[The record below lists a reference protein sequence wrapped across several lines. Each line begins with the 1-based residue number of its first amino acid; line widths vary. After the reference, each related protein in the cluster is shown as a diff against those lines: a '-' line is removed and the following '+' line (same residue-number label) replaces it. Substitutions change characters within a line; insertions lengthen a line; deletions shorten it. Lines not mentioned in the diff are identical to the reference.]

1 MSGKTDMDL
10 ALLWFSKRNW
20 QPFSFQLETWQAIL
34 EGKSGLLNAPTG
46 SGKTYAIF
54 IGAALQYIRDHGLPS
69 KGESRKPGLQV
80 IWITPIRAL
89 TKDIRNACD
98 AFCSEVGLPWEIAIR
113 TGDTSTQERAK
124 QKKSPPQVLITTPES
139 LHLIMASKGYISY
152 LKTVKVIVAD
162 EWHEL
167 MGSKRA
173 VLLELALSRLKTIAK
188 VQIWGV
194 SATIGNMDEAMEVL
208 LGTDVERYAPA
219 FIRAAIQKEIK
230 VIPVIPPEI
239 EKYPW
244 AGHLGTKLG
253 EAILPIIEK
262 SKTTLIFTNTRAQ
275 AELWY
280 QHILSIAP
288 ELSGAIAMHHGSI
301 SRELRDWVEDALH
314 AEKLKC
320 VVCTSSLDLGVDF
333 RPVETIVQVGSP
345 KGIARFVQRAGRSGH
360 APGENSVIYFLPTN
374 ALQLIECAA
383 LKRAMEMGDVE
394 DRMPYIRSF
403 DVLAQ
408 YLITLAVSEGYH
420 PSEILPEVRSTF
432 SFASISDD
440 EWQWLIR
447 FITKGGDSL
456 GAYEEFRKVEIMPD
470 GTFKVNNRRTALRH
484 RLSIGAIV
492 SDSMLQVKFQKGG
505 YLGTI
510 EEWFIARL
518 TPGDT
523 FWFAGRPLE
532 LIRIKEMT
540 VQVKI
545 SNKKTGAVPS
555 WQGGRM
561 PLSAM
566 LSENLRIKIG
576 EATNPLTRDEEL
588 IAVQPIIKTQQ
599 KLSHVPALD
608 ECLIEKIFT
617 KEGCHLYVYPFEGRF
632 VHEGLAAILAYRL
645 SLFKPISFSIA
656 LNDYGFELLSD
667 QDIPIKDGIDSD
679 IFSTDHLSE
688 DIQASL
694 NHSEMARRRFRDIA
708 SIAGLVFKGYPGQ
721 YQKEKHLQ
729 SSSQLF
735 FDVFKDYESDNL
747 LYKQAYS
754 EVMEFQIEEVRLRNA
769 LKRMTRQK
777 LILKYPEKPTP
788 FSFPILV
795 DRLREKISFEKL
807 EDRIRKM
814 TLELEK

>member
-1 MSGKTDMDL
+1 MPKTSDL
-10 ALLWFSKRNW
+10 NLAFQWFSKRNW
-20 QPFSFQLETWQAIL
+20 QPFNFQMETWQAIL
-34 EGKSGLLNAPTG
+34 DGKSGLLNAPTG

-54 IGAALQYIRDHGLPS
+54 IGAALQYIREHGIPHRNKLH
-69 KGESRKPGLQV
+69 KPGLQL

-89 TKDIRNACD
+89 SKDIRHACD
-98 AFCSEVGLPWEIAIR
+98 TFCREIGLPWEIAIR
-113 TGDTSTQERAK
+113 TGDTSAQERAK

-139 LHLIMASKGYISY
+139 LHLIMASKGYESY
-152 LKTVKVIVAD
+152 LKTVKIIVAD

-173 VLLELALSRLKTIAK
+173 VLLELALSRLKSIAD

-208 LGTDVERYAPA
+208 LGTDVEKYAPA
-219 FIRAAIQKEIK
+219 FIRASIRKEIK
-230 VIPVIPPEI
+230 VVPVIPSEI

-244 AGHLGTKLG
+244 AGHLGTKLA
-253 EAILPIIEK
+253 EAILPIIDK

-280 QHILSIAP
+280 QHLLSIAP
-288 ELSGAIAMHHGSI
+288 ELSGVIAMHHGSI

-333 RPVETIVQVGSP
+333 RPVETIIQVGSP

-360 APGENSVIYFLPTN
+360 APGQDSIIYFLPTN

-383 LKRAMEMGDVE
+383 LKRAMEQGDVE

-408 YLITLAVSEGYH
+408 YLITLAVSDGFH
-420 PSEILPEVRSTF
+420 PENIFPEIQSTF
-432 SFASISDD
+432 SFSSISDD
-440 EWQWLIR
+440 EWQWLLR
-447 FITKGGDSL
+447 FITQGGASL
-456 GAYEEFRKVEIMPD
+456 GAYEEFKKVEVMPD
-470 GTFKVNNRRTALRH
+470 GLYKVINRRTAMRH

-492 SDSMLQVKFQKGG
+492 SDSMLRVKFQKGG

-518 TPGDT
+518 NPGDT

-545 SNKKTGAVPS
+545 SQKKTGAVPS

-576 EATNPLTRDEEL
+576 ESIAPEAGDQEL
-588 IAVQPIIKTQQ
+588 LAVQPIIRTQQ
-599 KLSHVPALD
+599 VLSHVPQPD
-608 ECLIEKIFT
+608 EFLIEKIT
-617 KEGCHLYVYPFEGRF
+617 TREGCHLYVYPFEGRF
-632 VHEGLAAILAYRL
+632 VHEGMAAILAYRL

-667 QDIPIKDGIDSD
+667 QDIPIEDGLDSD
-679 IFSTDHLSE
+679 IFSTNHLSE

-694 NHSEMARRRFRDIA
+694 NQSEMARRRFRDIA

-735 FDVFKDYESDNL
+735 FDVFRDYESDNL

-769 LKRMTRQK
+769 LKRLLRQK
-777 LILKYPEKPTP
+777 IILKYPQKPSP

>member
-1 MSGKTDMDL
+1 M
-10 ALLWFSKRNW
+10 
-20 QPFSFQLETWQAIL
+20 ETWQAIL
-34 EGKSGLLNAPTG
+34 DGKSGLLNAPTG

-54 IGAALQYIRDHGLPS
+54 IGAALQYIREHGIPHRNKLH
-69 KGESRKPGLQV
+69 KPGLQL

-89 TKDIRNACD
+89 SKDIRHACD
-98 AFCSEVGLPWEIAIR
+98 TFCREIGLPWEIAIR
-113 TGDTSTQERAK
+113 TGDTSAQERAK

-139 LHLIMASKGYISY
+139 LHLIMASKGYESY
-152 LKTVKVIVAD
+152 LKTVKIIVAD

-173 VLLELALSRLKTIAK
+173 VLLELALSRLKSIAD

-208 LGTDVERYAPA
+208 LGTDVEKYAPA
-219 FIRAAIQKEIK
+219 FIRASIRKEIK
-230 VIPVIPPEI
+230 VVPVIPSEI

-244 AGHLGTKLG
+244 AGHLGTKLA
-253 EAILPIIEK
+253 EAILPIIDK

-280 QHILSIAP
+280 QHLLSIAP
-288 ELSGAIAMHHGSI
+288 ELSGVIAMHHGSI

-333 RPVETIVQVGSP
+333 RPVETIIQVGSP

-360 APGENSVIYFLPTN
+360 APGQDSIIYFLPTN

-383 LKRAMEMGDVE
+383 LKRAMEQGDVE

-408 YLITLAVSEGYH
+408 YLITLAVSDGFH
-420 PSEILPEVRSTF
+420 PENIFPEIQSTF
-432 SFASISDD
+432 SFSSISDD
-440 EWQWLIR
+440 EWQWLLR
-447 FITKGGDSL
+447 FITQGGASL
-456 GAYEEFRKVEIMPD
+456 GAYEEFKKVEVMPD
-470 GTFKVNNRRTALRH
+470 GLYKVINRRTAMRH

-492 SDSMLQVKFQKGG
+492 SDSMLRVKFQKGG

-518 TPGDT
+518 NPGDT

-545 SNKKTGAVPS
+545 SQKKTGAVPS

-576 EATNPLTRDEEL
+576 ESIAPEAGDQEL
-588 IAVQPIIKTQQ
+588 LAVQPIIRTQQ
-599 KLSHVPALD
+599 VLSHVPQPD
-608 ECLIEKIFT
+608 EFLIEKIT
-617 KEGCHLYVYPFEGRF
+617 TREGCHLYVYPFEGRF
-632 VHEGLAAILAYRL
+632 VHEGMAAILAYRL

-667 QDIPIKDGIDSD
+667 QDIPIEDGLDSD
-679 IFSTDHLSE
+679 IFSTNHLSE

-694 NHSEMARRRFRDIA
+694 NQSEMARRRFRDIA

-735 FDVFKDYESDNL
+735 FDVFRDYESDNL

-769 LKRMTRQK
+769 LKRLLRQK
-777 LILKYPEKPTP
+777 IILKYPQKPSP